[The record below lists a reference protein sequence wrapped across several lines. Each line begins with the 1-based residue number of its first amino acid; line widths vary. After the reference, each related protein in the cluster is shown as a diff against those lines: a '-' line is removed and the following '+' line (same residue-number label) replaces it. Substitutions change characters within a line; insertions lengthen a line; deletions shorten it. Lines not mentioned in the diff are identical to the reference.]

1 MSLDLPAMQT
11 PRHAERELVTGGN
24 PYQPVAA
31 RVMRVQ
37 ELITDVRLFDLRF
50 SDPELARRFTWRPGQ
65 FVELSV
71 LGVGEGP
78 FSLPSAPTRSGIL
91 QLAIRRAGVL
101 TNYLFDHVREGDEVG
116 LRGPLGHGFP
126 IERFVDQDVLL
137 VAGTINYKMAPVLKR
152 IYDQMLEPK
161 WVISMGACA
170 CSGGFYNNYTVLQGI
185 DKIVP
190 VDVYIPGCPPNPE
203 GIIDAVVRI
212 QKIIETGAPRAAQR
226 WPLK

>member
-1 MSLDLPAMQT
+1 MAVRHGKDGAPGYALTTLESLIAWGRKYSLYPFTFATACCGIEVMGAFGTHYDLS
-11 PRHAERELVTGGN
+11 RFGAEV
-24 PYQPVAA
+24 V
-31 RVMRVQ
+31 
-37 ELITDVRLFDLRF
+37 RF
-50 SDPELARRFTWRPGQ
+50 SPRQA
-65 FVELSV
+65 
-71 LGVGEGP
+71 
-78 FSLPSAPTRSGIL
+78 
-91 QLAIRRAGVL
+91 
-101 TNYLFDHVREGDEVG
+101 
-116 LRGPLGHGFP
+116 
-126 IERFVDQDVLL
+126 DVLL

-212 QKIIETGAPRAAQR
+212 QKIIETGAPRAADR
-226 WPLK
+226 WPIK